1 MSCEHNKDALIEV
14 VASGAAPQGE
24 LRVHLDEC
32 ASCRAA
38 FAEEQSLFAVID
50 SGLHA
55 SANAEVPSS
64 LLSRLRVALDGAVI
78 ARPRW
83 SSHWLAFAGA
93 ALAAACMFAVSI
105 WHNHYR
111 IPSSNTVAAR
121 PADEQVIPPRQ
132 TLLSSTPSA
141 SGVSVPRPQLSV
153 RNSASFN
160 EEVSSAPIPEVL
172 VPRDQ
177 EVLLDRYVQELHQR
191 KRGPLVAG
199 NADSTT
205 LVPLQIAPIQINGL
219 DVKFMKEGE
228 SK

>member
-1 MSCEHNKDALIEV
+1 M
-14 VASGAAPQGE
+14 
-24 LRVHLDEC
+24 
-32 ASCRAA
+32 
-38 FAEEQSLFAVID
+38 
-50 SGLHA
+50 
-55 SANAEVPSS
+55 
-64 LLSRLRVALDGAVI
+64 
-78 ARPRW
+78 
-83 SSHWLAFAGA
+83 
-93 ALAAACMFAVSI
+93 
-105 WHNHYR
+105 
-111 IPSSNTVAAR
+111 
-121 PADEQVIPPRQ
+121 
-132 TLLSSTPSA
+132 
-141 SGVSVPRPQLSV
+141 PRPQLSV
-153 RNSASFN
+153 RNFASFK